1 MKFNFNQKA
10 FDLAGAPKARKK
22 REEAKRWG
30 DNVMR
35 RVGKVKVKKPLSVV
49 KNLPHSKSTS
59 YRADRLVF
67 VGTPIPNSKVGNC
80 KGGHGNFCGQ
90 SYIEHKE
97 GSKKGGKGLARV

>member
-49 KNLPHSKSTS
+49 K
-59 YRADRLVF
+59 
-67 VGTPIPNSKVGNC
+67 
-80 KGGHGNFCGQ
+80 
-90 SYIEHKE
+90 
-97 GSKKGGKGLARV
+97 AR